1 MPSKKGKRGKGVN
14 TSISTPSSS
23 LFSFTSPSSSSS
35 LFLTKRGEEVKKP
48 NLLVPEIP
56 TKEVK
61 TNNNATYTNIT
72 NISNTKLKEY
82 TTNLYNFLEN
92 APTSIKK
99 LFSSLVSYINYSETN
114 ISKSSSSSS
123 SSSSSLSP
131 LSKIEEDISFIKKS
145 LLGKNKV
152 STFPSSFS
160 SSSSSSSSFSPPLSY
175 SNTLKSTLPP
185 TNNKD
190 NIILKK

>member
-1 MPSKKGKRGKGVN
+1 MLSKKGKRGKRVN
-14 TSISTPSSS
+14 TSISTPSFS
-23 LFSFTSPSSSSS
+23 LFLFTSPSSFSS

-82 TTNLYNFLEN
+82 ITNLYNFLEN

-99 LFSSLVSYINYSETN
+99 LFSSLVSYINYLETN

-131 LSKIEEDISFIKKS
+131 LSKI
-145 LLGKNKV
+145 
-152 STFPSSFS
+152 
-160 SSSSSSSSFSPPLSY
+160 
-175 SNTLKSTLPP
+175 
-185 TNNKD
+185 
-190 NIILKK
+190 